1 MDRFPSTKTKSE
13 FHVVEACFFVH
24 DWICQYGSCF
34 QGSRWESRM
43 FDASVSISQ
52 HKKTPPGP
60 GAAGPRLSKIKKY
73 IEVHQECQLWAFQA
87 KRSTVN
93 PSGQVHVC
101 QVSAYLHDKY
111 RRYLDTCL
119 RGQVSKAVWAQFLSR
134 QTGTVLHKLATEG
147 WRPGMVNLINVPFE
161 EWQLN

>member
-1 MDRFPSTKTKSE
+1 MFFCPWIGFVNTDHVSKGRGENQGCLMLQSV
-13 FHVVEACFFVH
+13 FHNT
-24 DWICQYGSCF
+24 
-34 QGSRWESRM
+34 
-43 FDASVSISQ
+43 
-52 HKKTPPGP
+52 KKTPPGP

-73 IEVHQECQLWAFQA
+73 IEVHQECQLWVFQA